1 MINRTQIK
9 ECSQH
14 ECTKKDARA
23 FQSEVAAARQVQRW
37 YQMPLQS
44 GKALCH
50 VLRTKRSSN
59 GKKTSILSCCSS
71 RASCRTAS
79 TFVCNTDAKQS
90 MSMSMSCQQNTTTPV
105 PTALQS

>member
-14 ECTKKDARA
+14 ACTKKDARA
-23 FQSEVAAARQVQRW
+23 FQPEVAAARQVQWW

-50 VLRTKRSSN
+50 VLRTKRS
-59 GKKTSILSCCSS
+59 KDLYPFMLLESCVMHN
-71 RASCRTAS
+71 RFNIR
-79 TFVCNTDAKQS
+79 VQH
-90 MSMSMSCQQNTTTPV
+90 
-105 PTALQS
+105 